1 MHIRDAQLAD
11 GQPIQKLLMAYVS
24 DGIVL
29 PRSLVEIYQ
38 AIREF
43 KVVEENGVVTG
54 ACALHIWWE
63 NLAEVRSLAVAPGQE
78 RRGIG
83 RMLVTAALEEAKAM
97 GITRVFALT
106 YKPDFFV
113 RLGFAVVDKAELPQK
128 IWGDCVK
135 CVKFPQCD
143 ETAVSIML

>member
-1 MHIRDAQLAD
+1 MNIRDARLAD

-43 KVVEENGVVTG
+43 KVVEEDGAITG

-83 RMLVTAALEEAKAM
+83 RTLVTAALEEAKAM

-113 RLGFAVVDKAELPQK
+113 RLGFTIVDKAELPQK

>member
-1 MHIRDAQLAD
+1 
-11 GQPIQKLLMAYVS
+11 
-24 DGIVL
+24 
-29 PRSLVEIYQ
+29 
-38 AIREF
+38 
-43 KVVEENGVVTG
+43 
-54 ACALHIWWE
+54 
-63 NLAEVRSLAVAPGQE
+63 VRSLAVAPGQE

-83 RMLVTAALEEAKAM
+83 RTLVTAALEEAKAM

>member
-83 RMLVTAALEEAKAM
+83 RTLVTAALKEAKA
-97 GITRVFALT
+97 
-106 YKPDFFV
+106 
-113 RLGFAVVDKAELPQK
+113 
-128 IWGDCVK
+128 
-135 CVKFPQCD
+135 
-143 ETAVSIML
+143 